1 VQALT
6 ASAQAAPSSSGV
18 TGGAGAAGGAR
29 RGIEALLSDVL
40 ASASVAADSN
50 LLPQDLS
57 DFEILEEEEDDSED
71 EEEDENE
78 DEDEDDDEL

>member
-1 VQALT
+1 V
-6 ASAQAAPSSSGV
+6 
-18 TGGAGAAGGAR
+18 GGAR

-57 DFEILEEEEDDSED
+57 DFEILEEEGDDSED
-71 EEEDENE
+71 E